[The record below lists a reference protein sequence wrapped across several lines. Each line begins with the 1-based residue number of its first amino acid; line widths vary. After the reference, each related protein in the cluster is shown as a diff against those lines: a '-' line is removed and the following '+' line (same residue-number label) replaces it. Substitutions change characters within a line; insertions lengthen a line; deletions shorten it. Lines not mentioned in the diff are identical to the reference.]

1 MSSLVFDYNGGRFAR
16 KDAYP
21 LMLIIKGTGKKN
33 GEMPLHHEK
42 AREYFQDLS
51 KFITKIEEVDTCKP
65 LKRPHTYLVTHKP
78 IGAMNF
84 YTTVVYCLEAEWHD
98 TGVTFK
104 PLDFE
109 TSQIQSEH
117 MVLKGFVNGGL
128 TMKPVSDEVTA
139 VDLMFEL
146 NVELPIPSALKLVP
160 QGLVKTTADGIM
172 TMKVAASVE
181 AMYKKVLEDF
191 DAVAP

>member
-1 MSSLVFDYNGGRFAR
+1 MLV
-16 KDAYP
+16 
-21 LMLIIKGTGKKN
+21 IKGTGKKN
-33 GEMPLHHEK
+33 GEMPLGLEAAK
-42 AREYFQDLS
+42 EYFQDLS
-51 KFITKIEEVDTCKP
+51 KFITKIEEVDQCKP
-65 LKRPHTYLVTHKP
+65 LKRPNTYLVTHKP

-84 YTTVVYCLEAEWHD
+84 YTTVVYCMEVEWSE
-98 TGVTFK
+98 TGVVFK

-109 TSQIQSEH
+109 PEQIKSEH

-128 TMKPVSDEVTA
+128 NLKPVSADTTA
-139 VDLMFEL
+139 VDLVFEL
-146 NVELPIPSALKLVP
+146 NVELPIPPALKLVP

-181 AMYKKVLEDF
+181 SMYKKVLEDF

>member
-1 MSSLVFDYNGGRFAR
+1 
-16 KDAYP
+16 
-21 LMLIIKGTGKKN
+21 MLIIKGTGTKA
-33 GEMPLHHEK
+33 GELPLGPEK
-42 AREYFQDLS
+42 AKEYFQDLS

-65 LKRPHTYLVTHKP
+65 LKRPNTYLVTHKP

-84 YTTVVYCLEAEWHD
+84 YTTVVYCLEAEWTD

-109 TSQIQSEH
+109 PSQIQSPH

-128 TMKPVSDEVTA
+128 QLKPVSDEATH
-139 VDLMFEL
+139 VDLVFEL
-146 NVELPIPSALKLVP
+146 NVELPIPPALKLVP

-181 AMYKKVLEDF
+181 SMYKKVLEDF
-191 DAVAP
+191 DAIAR